1 MQDPGSIR
9 IRSFLLFVLVAILL
23 IVTAGCT
30 ARSPPVS
37 QVPVQTTATPAS
49 APVGGETATR
59 AEMVAFVKEAVQYA
73 RIEGKE
79 RALVEF
85 DKRNGSFF
93 RGVLYIY
100 AYNLSGTT
108 IAHPVNPEKIGVN
121 RLYETDARGNPF
133 IRDLRDTVVAEG
145 RGFVRYYYINPVH
158 GNAVEAKLGY
168 VETVDG
174 EWWLG
179 SGIYDDDS
187 IPLVE
192 GVPDRLVMS
201 VRHAKAYAILN
212 GKEAALSAFN
222 DPNGSFV
229 RGDEYIF
236 ASDYNGTTLA
246 WPYRPDLVGTNRI
259 DATDPQGF
267 SHIRAMIAA
276 ARNGTGVVTY
286 VSPDPSRNGTPA
298 NKNSYV
304 MDVDGTWFLGS
315 GVYERK

>member
-1 MQDPGSIR
+1 MQDPGCFR
-9 IRSFLLFVLVAILL
+9 IRSFLLVALIAILF
-23 IVTAGCT
+23 VVAAACT
-30 ARSPPVS
+30 TRSQTVS
-37 QVPVQTTATPAS
+37 EVSVQTATPTS
-49 APVGGETATR
+49 APAWGETATR
-59 AEMVAFVKEAVQYA
+59 AEMVAFVKEAVRYA
-73 RIEGKE
+73 KIEGKE
-79 RALVEF
+79 RALAEF

-121 RLYETDARGNPF
+121 RLYETDARGNLF

-145 RGFVRYYYINPVH
+145 SGFVRYYYINPVH

-187 IPLVE
+187 LPLVE
-192 GVPDRLVMS
+192 GVPDRLVLS

-246 WPYRPDLVGTNRI
+246 WPYRTDLVGTNRI
-259 DATDPQGF
+259 AATDPQGF
-267 SHIRAMIAA
+267 SHVRAMIAA

-298 NKNSYV
+298 NKSSYV

-315 GVYERK
+315 GVYERE

>member
-1 MQDPGSIR
+1 MQDPGSQR
-9 IRSFLLFVLVAILL
+9 MRGFLLFALVTALLLVA
-23 IVTAGCT
+23 AGCT
-30 ARSPPVS
+30 APSPPVS
-37 QVPVQTTATPAS
+37 QVTVQTPTPAS
-49 APVGGETATR
+49 ALTGKDTATR

-73 RIEGKE
+73 RTEGRE
-79 RALVEF
+79 RALAEF
-85 DKRNGSFF
+85 DTRDGSFF

-100 AYNLSGTT
+100 AYDLSGTT

-121 RLYETDARGNPF
+121 RLSETDARGNLF

-145 RGFVRYYYINPVH
+145 KGFVRYYYINPVH

-212 GKEAALSAFN
+212 GRDAALMAFN
-222 DPNGSFV
+222 DRNGSFV
-229 RGDEYIF
+229 RGNEYIF
-236 ASDYNGTTLA
+236 ANDYNGTTLA
-246 WPYRPDLVGTNRI
+246 WPYRPDLVGTNRFN
-259 DATDPQGF
+259 ATDPQGF
-267 SHIRAMIAA
+267 PHLQAMIAA
-276 ARNGTGVVTY
+276 ARNGSGVVSY
-286 VSPDPSRNGTPA
+286 ISPDPSRNNTPA
-298 NKNSYV
+298 NKTSYV
-304 MDVDGTWFLGS
+304 MDIEGTWFLGS
-315 GVYERK
+315 GVYERG